1 MAMELLLH
9 ERQARIQQLLEQSGR
24 VLAAELAE
32 SFGVSED
39 TIRRDLRDLAAAGLC
54 KRVYGGALRA
64 VPEPVSLAERDVERP
79 EAKAALAAVL
89 HGLIESGMTVFLDS
103 SSVNT
108 ALARLLVERGDTIT
122 VVTNT
127 PSIAAIVMGS
137 QQIELIVIGGPI
149 DRRVSA
155 AVGARAL
162 RDAEMLHP
170 DLCILGACGIAAE
183 IGVTALYLDDAE
195 FKRVIAGRS
204 RSVVLAIT
212 SDKLDTVAA
221 HDVVPLEDVSVMAVE
236 DDADEAALAPYA
248 ASGMK
253 IVRAAAGR
261 D

>member
-1 MAMELLLH
+1 MGLAADRADRYRRPD
-9 ERQARIQQLLEQSGR
+9 RQAG
-24 VLAAELAE
+24 
-32 SFGVSED
+32 
-39 TIRRDLRDLAAAGLC
+39 
-54 KRVYGGALRA
+54 
-64 VPEPVSLAERDVERP
+64 
-79 EAKAALAAVL
+79 
-89 HGLIESGMTVFLDS
+89 
-103 SSVNT
+103 
-108 ALARLLVERGDTIT
+108 ERG
-122 VVTNT
+122 
-127 PSIAAIVMGS
+127 G
-137 QQIELIVIGGPI
+137 
-149 DRRVSA
+149 R
-155 AVGARAL
+155 ARAL

-253 IVRAAAGR
+253 IVVRRQAAIEAIMEQVSGREDVAPASAPFVTRERIAVALLFWRTVIFLAAGHR
-261 D
+261 KFPNLPHGWASTVPVWG